1 MMRLLVL
8 SLSLAVA
15 GVAFAQTG
23 TGRSEARDGRPR
35 EPGSVIFDRQ
45 DINHDGKVTLAEFQQ
60 AARERQQKM
69 FERLDRDRDGA
80 ITREESQALREGHRE
95 KFRERRGE
103 RQQRMQQL
111 RGLDADGD
119 QQLSRAEIGDKL
131 PRLRENFARIDGNND
146 GKLSREELRSARDAR
161 HAQAKPA
168 D

>member
-1 MMRLLVL
+1 MKRLLVL

-15 GVAFAQTG
+15 GIALAQTG

-35 EPGSVIFDRQ
+35 EPGSAIFDRQ
-45 DINHDGKVTLAEFQQ
+45 DLNHDGKVTLAEFQQ
-60 AARERQQKM
+60 AARERQQKI
-69 FERLDRDRDGA
+69 FERLDRDRDGTV
-80 ITREESQALREGHRE
+80 TREEAQALREEHRG

-131 PRLRENFARIDGNND
+131 PRLSENFARIDGNND
-146 GKLSREELRSARDAR
+146 GKLSRDELRAAREAK
-161 HAQAKPA
+161 HAQANPA